1 MAREKWMPYLWIKWN
16 MLSDTY
22 TNERTHSHKIF
33 VYHTQIDRCI
43 YRNRDNDMQTYE
55 QEPIVQTCQYE
66 FWIEK
71 LQIITVV
78 YNLKIVQQ
86 VAIELVWNGLFF
98 CPLSLCRI
106 LRFSLMPSI
115 CFNFFLYDTHSSCCR
130 SFRAW
135 YDRFFVRDAKIYT
148 AHDRFDGFRVA
159 IVITLH
165 ALAILFKFQLQF
177 EITLAHPYSRRARRF
192 SS

>member
-16 MLSDTY
+16 ILSDTY
-22 TNERTHSHKIF
+22 TNERTHPHKIF
-33 VYHTQIDRCI
+33 VYHAQIDRCI

-98 CPLSLCRI
+98 ARSRSVAFSVSLWCPLFVSIFSYTI
-106 LRFSLMPSI
+106 LIRRVVGRFGMI
-115 CFNFFLYDTHSSCCR
+115 R
-130 SFRAW
+130 
-135 YDRFFVRDAKIYT
+135 
-148 AHDRFDGFRVA
+148 
-159 IVITLH
+159 
-165 ALAILFKFQLQF
+165 
-177 EITLAHPYSRRARRF
+177 
-192 SS
+192 